1 MIESFERGDVI
12 ALPPELE
19 AAAVPRVIEDD
30 DGGVMLEFPAD
41 VVGDAARAE
50 VERRV
55 QVLLSG

>member
-1 MIESFERGDVI
+1 MI

-19 AAAVPRVIEDD
+19 AAAVPSVIDD
-30 DGGVMLEFPAD
+30 EDGGVLLEFPVD

-55 QVLLSG
+55 QVLLTSC